1 MPSQTLIMLQIVTLF
16 GVGAGMPV
24 SLAAVAALQNRY
36 FDWIVEEPPGFDS
49 PQALWETA
57 TGLLLQGKFQEI
69 GALAAEMAQS
79 ASHLTIGADECLA
92 ACEEVEASSECPHCP
107 VTPE

>member
-1 MPSQTLIMLQIVTLF
+1 MPSQALIMLQIVTLF

-36 FDWIVEEPPGFDS
+36 FDWIVTAPTGLQS
-49 PQALWETA
+49 PQALWETV

-69 GALAAEMAQS
+69 GALAAEKAQ
-79 ASHLTIGADECLA
+79 ADSHLTIGANECLE
-92 ACEEVEASSECPHCP
+92 ACQEVEASSECPHCP
-107 VTPE
+107 VIPE